1 MLPVLVQLKLPNL
14 LSSVGA
20 FVEFILAL
28 EAKQPAVTKEPSYQ
42 YNFLMKNHLNGED
55 CALCPLCIFSVVQ
68 CADAGVRRAYFGLLL
83 VHQEQTNIELGRRPA

>member
-1 MLPVLVQLKLPNL
+1 M
-14 LSSVGA
+14 GA

-83 VHQEQTNIELGRRPA
+83 VHQEKTNIELGRRPA